1 MFQTFVTSEKDDF
14 EKLLAEYKER
24 DVRQS
29 IIALLILL
37 EIANLR
43 NFLQNKQHHARYFA
57 RNFAQSSFSEVSK
70 VRNVGLPMVR
80 IQTD

>member
-14 EKLLAEYKER
+14 EKLRAEYKER
-24 DVRQS
+24 DVPQS

-37 EIANLR
+37 EIANLQ
-43 NFLQNKQHHARYFA
+43 NFLQNKQYHARYFA
-57 RNFAQSSFSEVSK
+57 RNFAQSSFSDVSK
-70 VRNVGLPMVR
+70 LRNAGLPMVR